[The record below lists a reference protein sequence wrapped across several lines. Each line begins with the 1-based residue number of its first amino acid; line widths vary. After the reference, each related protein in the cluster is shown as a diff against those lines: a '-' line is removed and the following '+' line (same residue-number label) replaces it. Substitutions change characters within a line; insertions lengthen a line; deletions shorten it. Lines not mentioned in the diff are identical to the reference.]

1 MKNMFT
7 VPGFGGGGGVPAM
20 PPMPAPSFRPTPPP
34 VKPPPP
40 KPQDVRNKEAEE
52 RTGSA
57 KRQARIDAAKAA
69 AAADL
74 LSDDVPDSLL

>member
-7 VPGFGGGGGVPAM
+7 APGFGSSSSPPPM
-20 PPMPAPSFRPTPPP
+20 PPMPAY
-34 VKPPPP
+34 VPPPP
-40 KPQDVRNKEAEE
+40 IPPPPPPPAPQDVRNKEAEE

-74 LSDDVPDSLL
+74 LSDDVPDTLL

>member
-1 MKNMFT
+1 
-7 VPGFGGGGGVPAM
+7 
-20 PPMPAPSFRPTPPP
+20 
-34 VKPPPP
+34 
-40 KPQDVRNKEAEE
+40 VRNKEAEE

-74 LSDDVPDSLL
+74 LSDDVPDTLL